1 MISTAFILSSLTAIS
16 VVAALGPAA
25 VNLRTA
31 ANYTILAETG
41 ITNVPTSAITGAM
54 AVCPIGAAAITGF
67 SPLMLDPSGQ
77 FSTSSQVS
85 GHIFACDYASPT
97 PSTLAIAIADM
108 GTAFTDAI
116 TRTPP
121 NFINLGAG
129 NIGGSILTP
138 GLYSWTTGVTINS
151 SITLLGSAAD
161 TWIFQVNGTLT
172 IANGVQM
179 ILVGGARA
187 VNIVWATAGAVTAG
201 TSSHLEGVF
210 LGKTGITLKTGA
222 TANSRLLAQTL
233 VALQQVTVTA

>member
-1 MISTAFILSSLTAIS
+1 MISTAFILSSLTAIG
-16 VVAALGPAA
+16 VVAALGPAP

-31 ANYTILAETG
+31 ANYTILAESG

-77 FSTSSQVS
+77 FSTSSQVT

-97 PSTLAIAIADM
+97 PSTLTIAIADM
-108 GTAFTDAI
+108 GHAFMDAI

-129 NIGGSILTP
+129 NIGGRILTP

-151 SITLLGSAAD
+151 SITLLGGPTD

-179 ILVGGARA
+179 ILVGARA